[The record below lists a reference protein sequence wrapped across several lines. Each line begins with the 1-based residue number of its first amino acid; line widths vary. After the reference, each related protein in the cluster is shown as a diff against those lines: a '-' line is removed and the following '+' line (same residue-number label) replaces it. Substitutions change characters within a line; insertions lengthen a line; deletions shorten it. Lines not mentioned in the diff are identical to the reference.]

1 MSQQIRYWWCSVPE
15 WAKPVILGAALGLL
29 AWLFTWLLPAMRRW
43 LYGHILWKLKNSQS
57 TLELF
62 QGMYD
67 EPYSE
72 DDVIKN
78 TPYPKWLA
86 RRAIR
91 WQERKLAENE
101 KPPFRL

>member
-1 MSQQIRYWWCSVPE
+1 
-15 WAKPVILGAALGLL
+15 
-29 AWLFTWLLPAMRRW
+29 
-43 LYGHILWKLKNSQS
+43 
-57 TLELF
+57 
-62 QGMYD
+62 MYD

-101 KPPFRL
+101 KPPFPL